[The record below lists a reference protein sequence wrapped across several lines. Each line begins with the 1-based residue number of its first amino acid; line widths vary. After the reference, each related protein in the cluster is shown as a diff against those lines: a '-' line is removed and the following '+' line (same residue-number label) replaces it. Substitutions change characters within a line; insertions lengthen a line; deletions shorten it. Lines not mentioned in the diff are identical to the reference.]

1 MNPRRFL
8 TATSQ
13 PGLPDRPRPRLRAAR
28 PLCGLVS
35 LALLS
40 GAASAQTGQPD
51 LGAYRSMA
59 AALDQAIVD
68 RQTKANT
75 ASSLS
80 DLDRAAAAYLTLKP
94 TLSSSLLTSGVDTTL
109 QSARAALGRAPAD
122 LEAQVVQARSM
133 LRRALS
139 DQSLGQLGRSAVSP
153 AQSGLLAT
161 EFGLSGADRTRFLA
175 DMTARDGASA
185 ARLLRRSAAQ
195 KVQAN
200 LSGVQV
206 PQNAGQRTGTYLGL
220 ARATGWFSVVQDA
233 PDTGGLK
240 LSQFTQ
246 ALTQLTGG
254 DNAALGGSLSGLK
267 RGSVAF
273 VAATV
278 QAVKSGVSAP
288 ATPPANTGTAT
299 IPATPTPAVPATPGP
314 ASPTPVVPATPT
326 STPAATLSPAAR
338 QQAAL
343 NATYA
348 ALGRAQ
354 SAAGHANLPEART
367 QLDLAAQ
374 NLPGSGLSSTDGY
387 DAALLDLSSLQ
398 GRTGLRPGDV
408 QAMIAELGS
417 LENRANAAPTSALD
431 SASAAV
437 THLPPPLWALLFL
450 IVGLLA
456 IYPLY
461 LLNLAFGG
469 RNSYWKAIAASL
481 LLLFLPVMLE
491 GVGGVLGYLGDLTG
505 VGALR
510 ALGNLSLHQGAWGL
524 PIWLLLAA
532 AAVGLASYGF
542 RGLCRQFGLL
552 GGSSGSSANPTR
564 IEPTQTALDWDE
576 EL

>member
-1 MNPRRFL
+1 MNPRRSL
-8 TATSQ
+8 TTH
-13 PGLPDRPRPRLRAAR
+13 PGSPTTHPDRSRAVAR
-28 PLCGLVS
+28 PLFLLLP

-51 LGAYRSMA
+51 LSAYRSMA

-75 ASSLS
+75 ASTLS

-94 TLSSSLLTSGVDTTL
+94 TLSSSLLASGVDTTL

-122 LEAQVVQARSM
+122 LEAQVVQARSL

-153 AQSGLLAT
+153 GQSGLLAT
-161 EFGLSGADRTRFLA
+161 EFGLSGADRARFLA
-175 DMTARDGASA
+175 DIAARDGASA
-185 ARLLRRSAAQ
+185 ARLLRRSAAL

-200 LSGVQV
+200 LSGAVV
-206 PQNAGQRTGTYLGL
+206 PQNAGQRSATYLDL

-254 DNAALGGSLSGLK
+254 DTAALGGSLSGLK
-267 RGSVAF
+267 KGSVAF

-278 QAVKSGVSAP
+278 QAVRSGVSAP

-299 IPATPTPAVPATPGP
+299 IPATPTPAVPANPGP
-314 ASPTPVVPATPT
+314 ATPAPVVPTP
-326 STPAATLSPAAR
+326 TPAASLSPAAR

-354 SAAGHANLPEART
+354 AAAGHADLPEART
-367 QLDLAAQ
+367 QLGLAAQ
-374 NLPGSGLSSTDGY
+374 NFPASGLSSTDGY
-387 DAALLDLSSLQ
+387 DAALLDLNALQ

-408 QAMIAELGS
+408 QAMTAELGS
-417 LENRANAAPTSALD
+417 LENRANALPTSALD
-431 SASAAV
+431 SASATV
-437 THLPPPLWALLFL
+437 SHLPPPLWALLFL

-456 IYPLY
+456 VYPLY

-532 AAVGLASYGF
+532 AAVGLSSYGF

-552 GGSSGSSANPTR
+552 GGSSGSSPNPTR
-564 IEPTQTALDWDE
+564 TEPTQTALDWDE

>member
-8 TATSQ
+8 TAVSQ
-13 PGLPDRPRPRLRAAR
+13 QVLPDPPRPLAS
-28 PLCGLVS
+28 LLS

-51 LGAYRSMA
+51 LSAYRSMA

-75 ASSLS
+75 ASTLS
-80 DLDRAAAAYLTLKP
+80 DLDQAAAAYLTLKP
-94 TLSSSLLTSGVDTTL
+94 TFSSSLLASGVDTTL
-109 QSARAALGRAPAD
+109 QSARAALSRAPAD
-122 LEAQVVQARSM
+122 LEAQVVQARS
-133 LRRALS
+133 LIRRALS

-153 AQSGLLAT
+153 AQAGLLAT
-161 EFGLSGADRTRFLA
+161 EFGLTGADRTRFLA
-175 DMTARDGASA
+175 DMAARDGASA

-200 LSGVQV
+200 LSGAQV
-206 PQNAGQRTGTYLGL
+206 PQNAGQRTATYLDL

-240 LSQFTQ
+240 LPQFAE
-246 ALTQLTGG
+246 ALTQLTTG
-254 DNAALGGSLSGLK
+254 DTAALGSSLSGLK
-267 RGSVAF
+267 KGSVAF

-278 QAVKSGVSAP
+278 KAVKTGVSAP
-288 ATPPANTGTAT
+288 VTPPAGSGSGTGVTT
-299 IPATPTPAVPATPGP
+299 VPATPTPAVPATPASP
-314 ASPTPVVPATPT
+314 ASTPVVPTPT
-326 STPAATLSPAAR
+326 PAVSLSPAAR

-354 SAAGHANLPEART
+354 AAAGHADLPEART
-367 QLDLAAQ
+367 QLGLAAQ
-374 NLPGSGLSSTDGY
+374 NFPVSGLSSTDGY

-417 LENRANAAPTSALD
+417 LENRANALPTSALD

-456 IYPLY
+456 IYPLS

-491 GVGGVLGYLGDLTG
+491 GLGGVLGYLGDLTG

-510 ALGNLSLHQGAWGL
+510 GLGNLSLHQGAWGL

-532 AAVGLASYGF
+532 AAVGLSSYGF

-552 GGSSGSSANPTR
+552 GGSSGSSPDLTR
-564 IEPTQTALDWDE
+564 TEPTQTALDWDE